1 MTTAGKPIPNADYLA
16 ECFVYV
22 AGNLIWKHRPIS
34 HFSNARTAAMWN
46 AKNAEKRAGRLMLV
60 GGYTQIGLDGRR
72 FLAHRLIASMH
83 GIDTSGVVDHIN
95 GNPMDNRAE
104 NLRGCSQQ
112 QNAMNNSGWKKKALP
127 LGVSR
132 VRSGDYVAHIQAN
145 GQQKYLGRFETEAA
159 ANQARKAAE
168 LLYYPGFSRAQSEA
182 ADRGVEI
189 DEVTV

>member
-95 GNPMDNRAE
+95 GNPGDNRIC
-104 NLRGCSQQ
+104 NLRDIPHSE
-112 QNAMNNSGWKKKALP
+112 NVKNVRLAMRDIQDNSAGSGTGLRIGQDEA
-127 LGVSR
+127 VS
-132 VRSGDYVAHIQAN
+132 VTDAQLT
-145 GQQKYLGRFETEAA
+145 QLEA
-159 ANQARKAAE
+159 
-168 LLYYPGFSRAQSEA
+168 F
-182 ADRGVEI
+182 RGAVCL
-189 DEVTV
+189 T